1 MLFRSVGV
9 ITPDLTIEESETWI
23 QATKEEALDRVYVVA
38 PSSSDERLKKV
49 SSQCS
54 GFIYAASLMGVT
66 GARTVLASSA
76 RELVARLRKHSD
88 LPIAVGLGVSNA
100 EQARDVASF
109 ADGVIVGSA
118 FISLVQSASNEKEGV
133 EKVRVLAQE
142 LSQAVREGR

>member
-1 MLFRSVGV
+1 MCSS
-9 ITPDLTIEESETWI
+9 DLTIEESETWI
-23 QATKEEALDRVYVVA
+23 QATNEEALDRVYVVA

-133 EKVRVLAQE
+133 EKVRVLAQV

>member
-1 MLFRSVGV
+1 
-9 ITPDLTIEESETWI
+9 
-23 QATKEEALDRVYVVA
+23 
-38 PSSSDERLKKV
+38 
-49 SSQCS
+49 
-54 GFIYAASLMGVT
+54 MGVT

-76 RELVARLRKHSD
+76 RELVARLRQHSD

-118 FISLVQSASNEKEGV
+118 FISLVQNASSEKEGV

-142 LSQAVREGR
+142 LAQAVREGR

>member
-1 MLFRSVGV
+1 M
-9 ITPDLTIEESETWI
+9 
-23 QATKEEALDRVYVVA
+23 
-38 PSSSDERLKKV
+38 
-49 SSQCS
+49 
-54 GFIYAASLMGVT
+54 
-66 GARTVLASSA
+66 
-76 RELVARLRKHSD
+76 RKHSD
-88 LPIAVGLGVSNA
+88 LPIAVGLGVSNS